1 MGNLKAVLVK
11 IDFALY
17 LQLLSCGLDELLKNF
32 GTSFDSVFSFGLV
45 ILLAYLRIILES
57 AYCCPLHFPSYI
69 RVPAVVWECG
79 KGQTH
84 DQYTFC
90 INYDLR
96 EM

>member
-17 LQLLSCGLDELLKNF
+17 LQSLSCGLDELLKRNF

-57 AYCCPLHFPSYI
+57 AYCCPLSFPQVTS
-69 RVPAVVWECG
+69 G
-79 KGQTH
+79 SLQ
-84 DQYTFC
+84 
-90 INYDLR
+90 
-96 EM
+96 